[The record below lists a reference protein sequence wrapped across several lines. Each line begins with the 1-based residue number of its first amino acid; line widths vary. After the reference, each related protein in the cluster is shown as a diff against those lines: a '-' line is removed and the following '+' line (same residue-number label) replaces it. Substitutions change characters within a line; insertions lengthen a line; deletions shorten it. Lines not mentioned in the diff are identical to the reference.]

1 MKVMHNGSRG
11 RFVHDF
17 QVFRWLCRMAI
28 PSWLDLLNALEKQ
41 VMTEFDYRNEAAS
54 LREVRENMLRSQF
67 RRRVVVPEPME
78 ELCCEKV
85 LVMEML
91 HGKKL
96 IDSIEEK
103 LAAAFGGSHEA
114 SKDFLGRRRHEVIT
128 GEDMGSAEIIQNS
141 VGWFGKLKLLF
152 LLRDC
157 RQVID
162 LLVKAHG
169 HQIFE
174 NGTWNRYEYLT

>member
-1 MKVMHNGSRG
+1 
-11 RFVHDF
+11 
-17 QVFRWLCRMAI
+17 MAI